1 MDSRFSCLTPGME
14 RFLLDLLGAVKI
26 EDVIWKWG
34 VGVFLERVFS
44 FFFGR
49 EVL

>member
-26 EDVIWKWG
+26 EN
-34 VGVFLERVFS
+34 
-44 FFFGR
+44 
-49 EVL
+49 VL